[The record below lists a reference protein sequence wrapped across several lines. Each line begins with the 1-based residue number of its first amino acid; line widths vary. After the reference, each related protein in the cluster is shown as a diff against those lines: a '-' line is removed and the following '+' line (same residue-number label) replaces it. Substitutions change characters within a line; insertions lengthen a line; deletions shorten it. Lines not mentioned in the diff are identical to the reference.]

1 MRTHGLLLRDLPHLQ
16 QLAPPAEPG
25 QRGDKRWFRSRV
37 LAGIA
42 CKRQGKR
49 KLVGVVRVE
58 WGAVMVVGAP
68 GRFAEEAPEGGSQG
82 FGDSGDGVVDGIHGI
97 G

>member
-1 MRTHGLLLRDLPHLQ
+1 
-16 QLAPPAEPG
+16 
-25 QRGDKRWFRSRV
+25 
-37 LAGIA
+37 
-42 CKRQGKR
+42 
-49 KLVGVVRVE
+49 
-58 WGAVMVVGAP
+58 MVVGAP